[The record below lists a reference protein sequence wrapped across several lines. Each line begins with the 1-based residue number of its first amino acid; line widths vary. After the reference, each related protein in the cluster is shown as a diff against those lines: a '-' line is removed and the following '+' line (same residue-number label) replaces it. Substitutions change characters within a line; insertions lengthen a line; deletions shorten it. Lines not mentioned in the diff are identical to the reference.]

1 MLYRTRYPI
10 KSQQTKSDNMEQ
22 PSKLAILG
30 ISGSGRKRSYNT
42 ALLEAA
48 KQLLPQNATLEVVD
62 VSRLPLYNQ
71 DLEHEMPEVV
81 KELKK
86 KIRGADAILF
96 ATPEHNYSVTAVL
109 KNAIEWG
116 NRPPRDAS
124 WSGKPAAIIS
134 ASTSL
139 RGGARAQLHLRQIMI
154 DLNMYPINRPQ
165 LLVANAREKFNEN
178 LKLTDEETLRT
189 LRDVL
194 SSLVDWTRKL
204 QR

>member
-1 MLYRTRYPI
+1 MA
-10 KSQQTKSDNMEQ
+10 Q
-22 PSKLAILG
+22 PSKLTILG

-48 KQLLPQNATLEVVD
+48 KQLLPEDATLEIID

-71 DLEHEMPEVV
+71 DLEHDMPEVV

-86 KIRGADAILF
+86 KIRGADAILI
-96 ATPEHNYSVTAVL
+96 ATPEHNYSITAVL

-134 ASTSL
+134 ASTGL
-139 RGGARAQLHLRQIMI
+139 RGGVRAQLHLRQIMI
-154 DLNMYPINRPQ
+154 DLNMYPINRPL
-165 LLVANAREKFNEN
+165 LLVANADEKFNQD
-178 LKLTDEETLRT
+178 LKLVDEEVLQT
-189 LRDVL
+189 LRDAL
-194 SSLVDWTRKL
+194 SSLVEWTRKL

>member
-1 MLYRTRYPI
+1 MA
-10 KSQQTKSDNMEQ
+10 Q

-30 ISGSGRKRSYNT
+30 ISGSGRKRSFNT

-48 KQLLPQNATLEVVD
+48 KQLLPQNATLEIVD

-71 DLEHEMPEVV
+71 DLEQEMPEEV

-96 ATPEHNYSVTAVL
+96 ATPEHNYSITAVL

-154 DLNMYPINRPQ
+154 DLNMYPINRPL
-165 LLVANAREKFNEN
+165 LLVANAKDKFDES
-178 LKLTDEETLRT
+178 LKLTDEETRQT
-189 LRDVL
+189 LREVL
-194 SSLVDWTRKL
+194 SSLVEWTRKL
-204 QR
+204 QQ

>member
-1 MLYRTRYPI
+1 MA
-10 KSQQTKSDNMEQ
+10 Q

-30 ISGSGRKRSYNT
+30 ISGSGRKRSFNT

-48 KQLLPQNATLEVVD
+48 KQLLPQNATLEVGD

-71 DLEHEMPEVV
+71 DLEHEMPEEV

-96 ATPEHNYSVTAVL
+96 ATPEHNYSITAVL

-124 WSGKPAAIIS
+124 WSGKPAAVIS
-134 ASTSL
+134 ASTGL

-165 LLVANAREKFNEN
+165 LMVANAEDKFSED
-178 LKLTDEETLRT
+178 LRLTDEETLQT
-189 LRDVL
+189 LREVL
-194 SSLVDWTRKL
+194 SSLVEWTRKL

>member
-1 MLYRTRYPI
+1 MA
-10 KSQQTKSDNMEQ
+10 Q

-30 ISGSGRKRSYNT
+30 ISGSGRKRSFNT

-48 KQLLPQNATLEVVD
+48 KQLLPQNATLEIVD

-71 DLEHEMPEVV
+71 DLEQEMPEEV

-96 ATPEHNYSVTAVL
+96 ATPEHNYSITAVL

-165 LLVANAREKFNEN
+165 LFVANAREKFNEN
-178 LKLTDEETLRT
+178 LQLTDEETLQT

-194 SSLVDWTRKL
+194 SSLVEWTRRL

>member
-1 MLYRTRYPI
+1 MG
-10 KSQQTKSDNMEQ
+10 E
-22 PSKLAILG
+22 PSKIAILG
-30 ISGSGRKRSYNT
+30 ISGSGRKRSYNS
-42 ALLEAA
+42 ALLGAA
-48 KQLLPQNATLEVVD
+48 KQLLPLDATLEIVD

-71 DLEHEMPEVV
+71 DLEQEMPQDV

-96 ATPEHNYSVTAVL
+96 ATPEHNYSITAVL

-124 WSGKPAAIIS
+124 WNGKPAAIIS

-139 RGGARAQLHLRQIMI
+139 RGGVRAQLHLRQIMI
-154 DLNMYPINRPQ
+154 DLNMYPINRPL
-165 LLVANAREKFNEN
+165 LLVANAKDKFNEN
-178 LKLTDEETLRT
+178 LQLTDEETLQT

-194 SSLVDWTRKL
+194 STLVDWTYKL

>member
-1 MLYRTRYPI
+1 
-10 KSQQTKSDNMEQ
+10 MEQ
-22 PSKLAILG
+22 PLTLAILG
-30 ISGSGRKRSYNT
+30 ISGSGRKRSYNS

-48 KQLLPQNATLEVVD
+48 KQLLPKDATLEIVD

-71 DLEHEMPEVV
+71 DLEHDLPEAV

-86 KIRGADAILF
+86 KIRDADAILI
-96 ATPEHNYSVTAVL
+96 ATPEHNYSITAVL

-116 NRPPRDAS
+116 NRPPRDAA
-124 WSGKPAAIIS
+124 WNGKPAAVIS

-139 RGGARAQLHLRQIMI
+139 RGGVRAQLHLRQIMI
-154 DLNMYPINRPQ
+154 DLDMYPINRPL
-165 LLVANAREKFNEN
+165 LLVANAKDKFDEN
-178 LKLTDEETLRT
+178 LKLTDEESLQT

-194 SSLVDWTRKL
+194 SSLVEWTRKL

>member
-1 MLYRTRYPI
+1 MA
-10 KSQQTKSDNMEQ
+10 Q
-22 PSKLAILG
+22 PPKIAILG
-30 ISGSGRKRSYNT
+30 ISGSGRKRSFNS

-48 KQLLPQNATLEVVD
+48 KQLLPSNATLEVSD

-71 DLEHEMPEVV
+71 ELEHDMPEVV
-81 KELKK
+81 MELKR
-86 KIRGADAILF
+86 KIRGADAILI
-96 ATPEHNYSVTAVL
+96 ATPEHNYSITAVL

-165 LLVANAREKFNEN
+165 LMVANAGDKFGED
-178 LKLTDEETLRT
+178 LQLTDEESRQT

-194 SSLVDWTRKL
+194 SCLVDWTLKL

>member
-1 MLYRTRYPI
+1 
-10 KSQQTKSDNMEQ
+10 MEQ
-22 PSKLAILG
+22 PLTLAILG
-30 ISGSGRKRSYNT
+30 ISGSGRKRSYNS

-48 KQLLPQNATLEVVD
+48 KQLLPKDATLEIVD

-71 DLEHEMPEVV
+71 DLEHDLPEPV

-86 KIRGADAILF
+86 KIRGADAILI
-96 ATPEHNYSVTAVL
+96 ATPEHNYSITAVL

-116 NRPPRDAS
+116 NRPPRDTS
-124 WSGKPAAIIS
+124 WSGKPAAVIS

-139 RGGARAQLHLRQIMI
+139 RGGVRAQLHLRQIMI
-154 DLNMYPINRPQ
+154 DLDMYPINRPI
-165 LLVANAREKFNEN
+165 LLVGSAKDKFDEN
-178 LKLTDEETLRT
+178 LKLTDEESLQT

-194 SSLVDWTRKL
+194 SSLVEWTRKL

>member
-1 MLYRTRYPI
+1 MTGRRQI
-10 KSQQTKSDNMEQ
+10 EQ
-22 PSKLAILG
+22 RDFVEEPSKLTILG
-30 ISGSGRKRSYNT
+30 ISGSGRKGSYNT

-48 KQLLPQNATLEVVD
+48 KELLPQDATLEVID
-62 VSRLPLYNQ
+62 VSKLPLYNQ
-71 DLEHEMPEVV
+71 DLEHDLPEAV

-86 KIRGADAILF
+86 KIRGADAILI

-124 WSGKPAAIIS
+124 WSGKPAAVVS
-134 ASTSL
+134 ASTGL
-139 RGGARAQLHLRQIMI
+139 RGGVRAQLHLRQIMI
-154 DLNMYPINRPQ
+154 DLNMYPINRPL
-165 LLVANAREKFNEN
+165 LLVANAKDKFSED
-178 LKLTDEETLRT
+178 LRLTDGETLQT

-194 SSLVDWTRKL
+194 SGLIEWTRRL

>member
-1 MLYRTRYPI
+1 
-10 KSQQTKSDNMEQ
+10 MEQ

>member
-1 MLYRTRYPI
+1 MTGPRQI
-10 KSQQTKSDNMEQ
+10 EQSDFVEE
-22 PSKLAILG
+22 PSKLTILG

-48 KQLLPQNATLEVVD
+48 KELLPQDATLEVVD
-62 VSRLPLYNQ
+62 VSKLPLYNQ
-71 DLEHEMPEVV
+71 DLEHDLPEVV

-86 KIRGADAILF
+86 KIRGADAILI

-124 WSGKPAAIIS
+124 WSGKPAAVIS
-134 ASTSL
+134 ASTGL
-139 RGGARAQLHLRQIMI
+139 RGGVRAQLHLRQIMI
-154 DLNMYPINRPQ
+154 DLNMYPINRPL
-165 LLVANAREKFNEN
+165 LLVANAKDKFDEN
-178 LKLTDEETLRT
+178 LRLIDEESLETLRE
-189 LRDVL
+189 VL
-194 SSLVDWTRKL
+194 SSLVEWTRKL

>member
-1 MLYRTRYPI
+1 MA
-10 KSQQTKSDNMEQ
+10 Q

-30 ISGSGRKRSYNT
+30 ISGSGRKRSFNT

-48 KQLLPQNATLEVVD
+48 KQLLPQNAPLEIVD
-62 VSRLPLYNQ
+62 VSKLPWYNH
-71 DLEHEMPEVV
+71 DLEHEMPEEV

-86 KIRGADAILF
+86 KIRSADAILI
-96 ATPEHNYSVTAVL
+96 ATPEHNYSITAVL

-134 ASTSL
+134 ASTGL
-139 RGGARAQLHLRQIMI
+139 RGGASAQLHLRQIMI
-154 DLNMYPINRPQ
+154 DLNMHSINKPL
-165 LLVANAREKFNEN
+165 LLVANAIEKFNEH
-178 LKLTDEETLRT
+178 LQLTHEESRQTPP
-189 LRDVL
+189 DVL
-194 SSLVDWTRKL
+194 SSLVEWTRRL